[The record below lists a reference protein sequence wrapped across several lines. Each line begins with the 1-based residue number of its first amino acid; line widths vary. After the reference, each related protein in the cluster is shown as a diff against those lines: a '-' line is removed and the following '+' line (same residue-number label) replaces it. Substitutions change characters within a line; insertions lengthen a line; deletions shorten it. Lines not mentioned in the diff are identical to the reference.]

1 MAISYI
7 KNFFKVGVLIWIF
20 IHRCSCEINDVED
33 LCKATICCQECGL
46 RLIVGNKVSF
56 FYIPFMFFYFV
67 LNWKLYLRKILLLV
81 KIEIEETLYLCSY
94 WYIIKK
100 LWLYSNSLTVL
111 NIVHVLEIHIL
122 INQEHITL
130 GKHF

>member
-46 RLIVGNKVSF
+46 RLIVGNKVSI
-56 FYIPFMFFYFV
+56 FYIPFMFF
-67 LNWKLYLRKILLLV
+67 IL
-81 KIEIEETLYLCSY
+81 
-94 WYIIKK
+94 
-100 LWLYSNSLTVL
+100 
-111 NIVHVLEIHIL
+111 
-122 INQEHITL
+122 
-130 GKHF
+130 F